1 MINDE
6 CTEKYKYTPESPE
19 REIEQGGLV
28 SMTISAVL
36 MALLEHGQCCN
47 NNYQNRNLNASTASV
62 GPSNRQ
68 RALNCGLSWRKMILS
83 VRTAERV

>member
-47 NNYQNRNLNASTASV
+47 NNYQNRNLNA

-68 RALNCGLSWRKMILS
+68 RAVNCAGGQDTELWCQDSQWR
-83 VRTAERV
+83 V